1 MQSSPRVNE
10 IAPLFIFNKILLLLS
25 CYINR

>member
-10 IAPLFIFNKILLLLS
+10 ITPLFIFNKILLLLS
-25 CYINR
+25 SYINC